1 MAITYKGGNRLVG
14 LSSDAKPVDLD
25 SGSTF
30 IETDTGKESTLQY
43 GSWIEINRPSVT
55 SVAELLDDYSQIR
68 PKRFWYWF
76 SGSDLTSDYLWT
88 LTNKTSA
95 NASEQRM
102 SDSLDGGYI
111 FEAVNGHQSTLTF
124 NNFRQYD
131 HNGSGFIGVCKRKND
146 SGNFGCGLK
155 GDKSTADGHSGLRNG
170 ARLIFKTGTSDIQA
184 QSADTDGV
192 TNTDTSVASS
202 DAWRLFSATLA
213 SSSIKYFVDGVLEV
227 THTSSDQIPDA
238 KLQPYVYAEGQGANS
253 GGQIRYYE
261 AYNT

>member
-1 MAITYKGGNRLVG
+1 M
-14 LSSDAKPVDLD
+14 
-25 SGSTF
+25 
-30 IETDTGKESTLQY
+30 
-43 GSWIEINRPSVT
+43 T
-55 SVAELLDDYSQIR
+55 SIAELLNDYSSVRKQH
-68 PKRFWYWF
+68 FWYWF
-76 SGSDLTSDYLWT
+76 SGSNFSNYASRGWKLTD
-88 LTNKTSA
+88 KTST

-102 SDSLDGGYI
+102 SPSVDGGYI

-124 NNFRQYD
+124 NNIRQFAY
-131 HNGSGFIGVCKRKND
+131 NGSGFIGVCKRKNS

-155 GDKSTADGHSGLRNG
+155 GDKATADGHSGLRNG

-202 DAWRLFSATLA
+202 DTWRLFSATLA

-253 GGQIRYYE
+253 GGQIRYFE